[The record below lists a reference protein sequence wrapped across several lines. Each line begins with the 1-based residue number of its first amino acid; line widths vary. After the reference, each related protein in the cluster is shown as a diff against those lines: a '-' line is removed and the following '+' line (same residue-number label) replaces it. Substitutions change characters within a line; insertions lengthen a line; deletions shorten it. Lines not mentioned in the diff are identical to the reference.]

1 MPGTQRDCVFRFISQ
16 PTDVNW
22 GGKVHGGMVMKWMD
36 QAAYACAAGWCG
48 GYAVTASV
56 GGMSFLQPIR
66 IGELVEITAT
76 VVLTGSSSMAIAVE
90 VDSIDIRTQ
99 AHARTTRCV
108 MVFVAVDE
116 QGRPV
121 KVPAWIP
128 VTEADERLA
137 DYARRLKSQLAE
149 SQNDLD
155 TLDGPAVPASTN

>member
-36 QAAYACAAGWCG
+36 QAAYTCAAGWCG
-48 GYAVTASV
+48 GYAVTVSV

-66 IGELVEITAT
+66 IGDMVEIAAMI
-76 VVLTGSSSMAIAVE
+76 VLTGSSSMAIAVE

-99 AHARTTRCV
+99 VRTRTTRCV
-108 MVFVAVDE
+108 MMFVAVDE
-116 QGRPV
+116 RGQLV
-121 KVPAWIP
+121 KVPDWVP

-137 DYARRLKSQLAE
+137 SYARRLKSQLVE
-149 SQNDLD
+149 SQHDLD
-155 TLDGPAVPASTN
+155 TLDAPVVPASPK

>member
-1 MPGTQRDCVFRFISQ
+1 MPGTQRECVFRFISQ

-66 IGELVEITAT
+66 IGDLVEISAL

-99 AHARTTRCV
+99 KRTRTTRCV

-116 QGRPV
+116 TGKPV
-121 KVPAWIP
+121 AVPAWTP
-128 VTEADERLA
+128 QTEADRRLA
-137 DYARRLKSQLAE
+137 DYARRLKAQLAE
-149 SQNDLD
+149 AQADLD
-155 TLDGPAVPASTN
+155 TL

>member
-1 MPGTQRDCVFRFISQ
+1 MPGTQRECVFRFISQ

-66 IGELVEITAT
+66 IGDLVEISAL

-99 AHARTTRCV
+99 RRTRTTRCV

-116 QGRPV
+116 TGKPV
-121 KVPAWIP
+121 PVPAWTP
-128 VTEADERLA
+128 ETEADRRLA
-137 DYARRLKSQLAE
+137 EYARRLKAQLAE
-149 SQNDLD
+149 AQADLD
-155 TLDGPAVPASTN
+155 TL

>member
-66 IGELVEITAT
+66 IGDLVEISAL

-90 VDSIDIRTQ
+90 VDSIDIRSQVRT
-99 AHARTTRCV
+99 RTTRCV

-116 QGRPV
+116 HGKPV
-121 KVPAWIP
+121 KVPEWVP
-128 VTEADERLA
+128 MTDADRRLA
-137 DYARRLKSQLAE
+137 GYASRLKAQLAE
-149 SQNDLD
+149 AQGDLD
-155 TLDGPAVPASTN
+155 TI

>member
-1 MPGTQRDCVFRFISQ
+1 MSGRQRELNLRFLAE
-16 PTDVNW
+16 PTDVNY

-66 IGELVEITAT
+66 IGDLVEISAL

-99 AHARTTRCV
+99 RRTRTTRCV

-116 QGRPV
+116 TGKPV
-121 KVPAWIP
+121 PVPTWTP
-128 VTEADERLA
+128 ETEADRRLA
-137 DYARRLKSQLAE
+137 EYARRLKAQLAE
-149 SQNDLD
+149 AQADLD
-155 TLDGPAVPASTN
+155 TL